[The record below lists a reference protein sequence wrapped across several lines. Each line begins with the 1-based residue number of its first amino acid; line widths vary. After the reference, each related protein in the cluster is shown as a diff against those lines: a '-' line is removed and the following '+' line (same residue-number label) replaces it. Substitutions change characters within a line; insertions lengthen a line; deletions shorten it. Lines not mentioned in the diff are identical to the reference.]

1 MCQSQGGIL
10 LHIPPYYCRFLRL
23 YFRELIEM
31 HEEFLLLAGFMT
43 PKFTV
48 FFFFF
53 CLMSHCVLMPVECFD
68 RKAESLMND
77 ANRRIK

>member
-10 LHIPPYYCRFLRL
+10 LHIPPHYCRFLRL

-48 FFFFF
+48 FFFSF
-53 CLMSHCVLMPVECFD
+53 V
-68 RKAESLMND
+68 
-77 ANRRIK
+77 